1 MTFLPH
7 TSTSK
12 SLHRL
17 RFTRVAS
24 ARLSHHNQHTGT
36 NEHEYSRVMHYCA
49 IRPAEQCGAH
59 TIASQY
65 TKKLVYMGR
74 KRVCMMNLVI
84 VRKNYSIF
92 HNRTGTVF
100 ETKTCDS
107 RRKKVSSRQFQQR
120 LQWVHGSILYRQNSW
135 CMSHVL
141 ARTRMNAVSMHIRMY
156 SKYY

>member
-1 MTFLPH
+1 MAAAMTFLPH

-12 SLHRL
+12 SLLRL
-17 RFTRVAS
+17 LFTRIAC
-24 ARLSHHNQHTGT
+24 ARLSQHNQHDTGT
-36 NEHEYSRVMHYCA
+36 NEHQYSRVMHYCA
-49 IRPAEQCGAH
+49 IGPAEQCGAH

-74 KRVCMMNLVI
+74 KRVCMVSLVI

-92 HNRTGTVF
+92 HHRTGTVF

-107 RRKKVSSRQFQQR
+107 RKKISSRQFQQR
-120 LQWVHGSILYRQNSW
+120 LQWVHRSILNRQNSW

-141 ARTRMNAVSMHIRMY
+141 ARTRMNAFWLCWNVQ
-156 SKYY
+156 